1 MFRPD
6 IGYRC
11 SDIVRVSD
19 DSRRALV
26 GVVLFQDTGYLCS
39 GIVRLSFDD
48 RRSTLYWTSSVGRTR
63 KMEE

>member
-19 DSRRALV
+19 DSRRALDV
-26 GVVLFQDTGYLCS
+26 GVLCCS
-39 GIVRLSFDD
+39 KIPATFVVVSYDCPLTIVEARFI
-48 RRSTLYWTSSVGRTR
+48 GRPL
-63 KMEE
+63 

>member
-19 DSRRALV
+19 DSRRALDV
-26 GVVLFQDTGYLCS
+26 GGGCAVPRY
-39 GIVRLSFDD
+39 RLP
-48 RRSTLYWTSSVGRTR
+48 L
-63 KMEE
+63 